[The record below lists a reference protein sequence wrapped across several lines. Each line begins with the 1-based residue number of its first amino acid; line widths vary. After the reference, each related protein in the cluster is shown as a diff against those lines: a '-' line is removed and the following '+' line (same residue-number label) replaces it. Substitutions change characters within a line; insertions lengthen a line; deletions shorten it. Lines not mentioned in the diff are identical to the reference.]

1 LILPFTGR
9 NIGVEIMKKIECF
22 IRPEKLEPVKEALK
36 EKGIK
41 GMSFYEVKGHG
52 AQGGVWLVGRSGK
65 YCIEWIDKLKI
76 ELVINNEVNLEE
88 IIEAIIE
95 NAQTGK
101 PGDGKIFITTV
112 EEAIRI
118 RTKETG
124 EIIL

>member
-1 LILPFTGR
+1 
-9 NIGVEIMKKIECF
+9 MKKIECF

-52 AQGGVWLVGRSGK
+52 HQGGVWLVGRSGK
-65 YCIEWIDKLKI
+65 YCVEWIDKLKI
-76 ELVINNEVNLEE
+76 ELVVNNKVNIDE

-112 EEAIRI
+112 EDAIRI
-118 RTKETG
+118 RTKESG
-124 EIIL
+124 ENIL